1 MLTIL
6 TPTGAR
12 PQAWALCMRWMRRQ
26 TYGGPV
32 RWVIVDDGPEPQE
45 VPTAPAGWQIEVMR
59 PRQLWRPGRNTQLS
73 NLRLGLSAIP
83 STASVAIVE
92 DDEHYAPDFLAR
104 IAREIEAHEMV
115 GQRLC
120 RKYNLRTRRAKELL
134 HPWRASLCTTAVRGG
149 ALARLRRIAGAGVVI
164 IDGVLWR
171 PGLGH
176 LFDGA
181 YVTGIKCCPG
191 RGGIDSGHRD
201 TFGDTHDPDLQL
213 LRAWIGDDD
222 AGAYEAMMTNASSQY
237 RDEHSNAQPA
247 TAARRRD
254 EIDVYATQYQSPH
267 YRMGD
272 RRRVDVQRILREI
285 RALPASRDG
294 MRALLDVGTGRGEAL
309 TFADAL
315 GFAPVSGTEV
325 VPALLGGR
333 VVYAEAHALPMAD
346 RSVDHVVCFD
356 VLEHLT
362 PDDLMPAL
370 RELRRVARV
379 SVTASAS
386 ERHDIRGGREL
397 HISRRPASQWL
408 DMIREAWGREAR
420 TIGSAGASPAF
431 QILLPPPGA

>member
-1 MLTIL
+1 MLTLL

-12 PQAWALCMRWMRRQ
+12 HQAWALCMRWMRRQ

-45 VPTAPAGWQIEVMR
+45 IPTAPAGWQIEVIR
-59 PRQLWRPGRNTQLS
+59 PKQLWRPGKNTQLP

-83 STASVAIVE
+83 ATASVAIVE
-92 DDEHYAPDFLAR
+92 DDEHYAPDYIAR
-104 IAREIEAHEMV
+104 VAREIEAHEMV

-134 HPWRASLCTTAVRGG
+134 HPWRASLCTTAVRGPS
-149 ALARLRRIAGAGVVI
+149 LARLRRIAAAGVAI

-181 YVTGIKCCPG
+181 YVTGIKCLPG

-201 TFGDTHDPDLQL
+201 TFGDIHDPNLKL

-222 AGAYEAMMTNASSQY
+222 ARAYEATMSAESHTTQQA
-237 RDEHSNAQPA
+237 AP
-247 TAARRRD
+247 AARRQD
-254 EIDVYATQYQSPH
+254 EISLYATQYLSPH

-272 RRRVDVQRILREI
+272 RRRVDVQRILRDI

-294 MRALLDVGTGRGEAL
+294 MRSLLDIGTGRGETL
-309 TFADAL
+309 GFATAL

-325 VPALLGGR
+325 VPSLLGGR

-362 PDDLMPAL
+362 PEDLMPAL
-370 RELRRVARV
+370 REMRRVARV

-408 DMIREAWGREAR
+408 DMIRDAWGRDTR